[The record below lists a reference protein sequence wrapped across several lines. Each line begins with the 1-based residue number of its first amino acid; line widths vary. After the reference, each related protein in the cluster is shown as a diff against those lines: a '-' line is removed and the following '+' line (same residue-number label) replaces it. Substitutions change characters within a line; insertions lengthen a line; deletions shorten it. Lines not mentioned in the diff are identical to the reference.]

1 MHRLLLL
8 SCSERKHSSV
18 SSLSAWKRYDGI
30 NFRVLKKLE
39 REHAFPKNLDVLI
52 LSAKYGLVHPRTLIE
67 YYDQKMTHARAT
79 ELAPSVSKALD
90 RILRQKKYS
99 EIFINLGEHYLAA
112 LQLSRELPNHHV
124 HYAVGGIGSRMKQMK
139 QWILSA

>member
-99 EIFINLGEHYLAA
+99 EIFINLSEHYIT
-112 LQLSRELPNHHV
+112 P
-124 HYAVGGIGSRMKQMK
+124 GD
-139 QWILSA
+139 

>member
-1 MHRLLLL
+1 M
-8 SCSERKHSSV
+8 

-39 REHAFPKNLDVLI
+39 RKHAFPKNLDVLI

-90 RILRQKKYS
+90 RILRQKNTLRFLLTWAS
-99 EIFINLGEHYLAA
+99 TTLRPAISHT
-112 LQLSRELPNHHV
+112 
-124 HYAVGGIGSRMKQMK
+124 
-139 QWILSA
+139 